1 MFKTLV
7 KKIILGF
14 SGMLILLIAVS
25 VIACIALNKASEG
38 FVHYQEILERIEPEA
53 AGNIEDIKL
62 SLRVMQNETGPR
74 AMAYINRSIML
85 IIAVVAIALI
95 AGIIF
100 ILMIVMPLK
109 KGIARAINIVKAV
122 AEGDL
127 DILSRSQNK
136 ARKQEIRDETD
147 DLLGNM
153 KNMVEMLKDREQIV
167 KRIANGNL
175 CTDVSVLSEK
185 DCFGQSLS
193 SMVQKFNE
201 IIREI
206 RSVADAVQEGRM
218 DARGN
223 VENFTGDWRLLI
235 ASVNNLADAFAVPI
249 RITATYID
257 RISRGDIPEK
267 INDAYKGDFS
277 EIGNSLN
284 QCIDAIG
291 GLAAEAERLTEAA
304 IEGQLEIRGEPG
316 KFSGDYAK
324 IVKGI
329 NNTIGTLVGH
339 IDQIPIPVL
348 IMDRELSIRYI
359 NKIGAEMIGMIREQV
374 IGQKCYNLLKTSDCQ
389 TSKCAC
395 AIAISTGKNEIS
407 QTGAHPGGKDMFVS
421 YTGVP
426 IKDDEDKVIS
436 VLEIIMDQT
445 DTRNAMTDAAA
456 KIDYLNNIPTP
467 VMVIDTDFKVRFMN
481 PAGASAVGRTP
492 EACEGQKCFNL
503 LNTGHCNTPDCQVA
517 KAMHQ
522 DGVFTHDTVA
532 RLPGGEIPI
541 RYTGAP
547 LKDGKGN
554 IVGGLEYVVDISKE
568 MEITNEILELATAAT
583 EGILDKRAD
592 ASNFEGNY
600 RRIVQGV
607 NDTLDS
613 LIGPLNVAADHVDR
627 ISKGDI
633 PEKITEEYKGDFNKT
648 KKNLNMLIDAM
659 NEITRLAGE
668 MADGN
673 LTIDVSERSARDKL
687 MQALNLMTE
696 RLNEVV
702 MNVKSASD
710 YVAAGSQQM
719 SAVSEEMSQGASE
732 QAASAEEVSA
742 SMEQMASIIRQN
754 SDNATKTEK
763 IALKSAQNAQ
773 EGGEAVKETVI
784 AMKEIVEKILII
796 EEIARQTDLLA
807 LNAAIEAARAGEHGR
822 GFAVVASE
830 VRRLAERSRA
840 AAAEIGKLSVSSVKV
855 AERAG
860 EMLGRIV
867 PDIQK
872 TAEFVQEI
880 TAASNEQNTGAD
892 QINQAIQQLDQVIQQ
907 NAAASIEMASTSET
921 LSEQAEHLQK
931 TIGFFSVNDAG
942 TKRTVY
948 REEKS
953 DDKISAP
960 AREAAEK
967 KPLRI
972 KDVRKIESA
981 GIKPDDRHSGHSVH
995 DDKEDEYDGEFE
1007 RY

>member
-1 MFKTLV
+1 MFETLV

-38 FVHYQEILERIEPEA
+38 FAHYQEILERIEPEA
-53 AGNIEDIKL
+53 AGNI
-62 SLRVMQNETGPR
+62 SLRAMRDETGPR
-74 AMAYINRSIML
+74 AMTYINRSIML
-85 IIAVVAIALI
+85 IIAVVAVALI

-100 ILMIVMPLK
+100 ILIIVMPIK
-109 KGIARAINIVKAV
+109 KDIAKAIDITKAV

-147 DLLGNM
+147 DLLGSM
-153 KNMVEMLKDREQIV
+153 RNMVEMLKDREQIV
-167 KRIANGNL
+167 RRIADGNL
-175 CTDVSVLSEK
+175 GTDVSVLSEK

-201 IIREI
+201 IISEI
-206 RSVADAVQEGRM
+206 RSVADAVQEGRT

-223 VENFTGDWRLLI
+223 VENFAGDWHLLI
-235 ASVNNLADAFAVPI
+235 ASVNTLADAFTVPI

-304 IEGQLEIRGEPG
+304 IEGRLEIRGEAD

-359 NKIGAEMIGMIREQV
+359 NKIGADMIGMIREQV

-407 QTGAHPGGKDMFVS
+407 QTDAHPGGKDMFVS

-445 DTRNAMTDAAA
+445 DTRNAMSDAAA
-456 KIDYLNNIPTP
+456 KVDYLNNIPTP

-492 EACEGQKCFNL
+492 EACEGQKCFSL

-532 RLPGGEIPI
+532 RLSGGEIPI

-547 LKDGKGN
+547 LKDEKGN

-592 ASNFEGNY
+592 TSNFKGNY

-754 SDNATKTEK
+754 SDNATETEK
-763 IALKSAQNAQ
+763 IALKSAQNAR

-840 AAAEIGKLSVSSVKV
+840 AAAEIGRLSVSSVKV

-942 TKRTVY
+942 PKRTVY

-960 AREAAEK
+960 EREAAEK

-972 KDVRKIESA
+972 KDGRKIESA